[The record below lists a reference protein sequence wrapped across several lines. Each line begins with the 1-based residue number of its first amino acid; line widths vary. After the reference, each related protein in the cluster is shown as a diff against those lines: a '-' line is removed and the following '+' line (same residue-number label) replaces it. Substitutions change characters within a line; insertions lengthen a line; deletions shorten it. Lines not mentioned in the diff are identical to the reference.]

1 VRNYRSDA
9 DDASLDASD
18 ESAWWRRIT
27 YYTGGTT
34 QLPDAT
40 YEAAVGAG
48 NAPAYRGRG
57 TVFIEGLN
65 LGTSG
70 QLPVLTFEVVTA
82 GSYTYQSVGFLNQFD
97 ALESPGVAQST
108 LGPHVDLSGG
118 AVLDSSVKVFGASSL
133 YVPNGAVAQ
142 TPVGELVVNR
152 IDNLSWRFEFWARFT
167 GSGLFI
173 SLRNAS
179 TGRGVQLGRS
189 TNASWGYDFSVQS
202 AASGTSGVLGALSD
216 KPPLNTWV
224 HIAIEQVAGQPVR
237 VYDSVKNGLQG
248 SMGSTVHAWATTDL
262 SRFVV
267 DGPSGVDV
275 WVDSALFRWFEQSE
289 SSQLYGVG
297 GYTVPLAPFDT
308 PPYARTLVQSEA
320 PTLQSVVEAVC
331 ARTGLQPAQV
341 DASGLASAAKPVR
354 GLAVGQVTAARAVL
368 EQLMTAHFFEC
379 SLRDKLIFRLRA
391 AASVA
396 TVPWADLGA
405 GAEQAAEQPLPLTL
419 AADLEVPPQVALTYA
434 NASDDYQPATEYS
447 DRIVASQAAVQ
458 TLQLALALTP
468 AEAKGIAEAAVI
480 DAAASIT
487 TAQIALP
494 PSYTRL
500 EPGDVVTVTDDDGS
514 AYRLRLVR
522 RRDDAG
528 ALLFDTVLDD
538 ATAVVSAQI
547 TDTSYT
553 ESTVVT
559 KPSDTVLQVLDIPI
573 LRDADDGP
581 GYYVAARGDSAG
593 WSGAIVQ
600 ASLDNV
606 TFSQVA
612 DVAES
617 AVLGTCTTTLG
628 NYTGVGFD
636 ESNSVTVD
644 VEYGTLASSTR
655 DAMLADETIN
665 AMLIGSEVVRFRVAT
680 LSSPGVYVLSGLLR
694 GQRGTEWA
702 IATHASSERAVL
714 LRTQG
719 LRRVATQV
727 TDRDQLRYLRGVT
740 KGKVA
745 DLVTAEAFTNTDIGR
760 RPFAPT
766 DLRASQTSSRSVL
779 VTWQPRTRRAFNFL
793 SGSPWPGGDAGSYE
807 VDIARTAA
815 PSVVIRTLQV
825 LDTQCEYTVF
835 QQLSDGVTG
844 GEYITAT
851 VYAIGPDG
859 ARGYGASIT
868 TAGTARGDA
877 QISDITVAGTFA
889 AGAVL
894 KVRLTPSGS
903 STQTYTYTSVV
914 GDATLGGVATSFA
927 AVIDASSQFTATAT
941 GADVR
946 VTGPAGVPFG
956 VQLLN
961 EGGTGSMQPRI
972 TQQASGVIAQD
983 QFETYRFSYVAAL
996 GTLADTYQLQI
1007 TSNVIGDTTRISA
1020 TISNTRNADVNAAI
1034 VAAINASTTAQR
1046 LDIRAAV
1053 DATTGDC
1060 LLYIPPELGGQF
1072 DVVFTSTVGA
1082 VSTLLRPVLEAQIA
1096 GPARPQIATAT
1107 AIGTP
1112 TTGHAWSVILDGVW
1126 FTYTVTGGDTLAD
1139 IATAI
1144 AALID
1149 ADASYTASASS
1160 EVVTI
1165 THVTD
1170 NVPFDIGYATLVS
1183 PTYLSAVTTVQ
1194 EAG

>member
-1 VRNYRSDA
+1 
-9 DDASLDASD
+9 
-18 ESAWWRRIT
+18 
-27 YYTGGTT
+27 
-34 QLPDAT
+34 
-40 YEAAVGAG
+40 
-48 NAPAYRGRG
+48 
-57 TVFIEGLN
+57 
-65 LGTSG
+65 
-70 QLPVLTFEVVTA
+70 
-82 GSYTYQSVGFLNQFD
+82 
-97 ALESPGVAQST
+97 
-108 LGPHVDLSGG
+108 
-118 AVLDSSVKVFGASSL
+118 
-133 YVPNGAVAQ
+133 
-142 TPVGELVVNR
+142 
-152 IDNLSWRFEFWARFT
+152 
-167 GSGLFI
+167 
-173 SLRNAS
+173 
-179 TGRGVQLGRS
+179 
-189 TNASWGYDFSVQS
+189 
-202 AASGTSGVLGALSD
+202 
-216 KPPLNTWV
+216 
-224 HIAIEQVAGQPVR
+224 
-237 VYDSVKNGLQG
+237 
-248 SMGSTVHAWATTDL
+248 M
-262 SRFVV
+262 
-267 DGPSGVDV
+267 
-275 WVDSALFRWFEQSE
+275 
-289 SSQLYGVG
+289 
-297 GYTVPLAPFDT
+297 
-308 PPYARTLVQSEA
+308 
-320 PTLQSVVEAVC
+320 
-331 ARTGLQPAQV
+331 
-341 DASGLASAAKPVR
+341 
-354 GLAVGQVTAARAVL
+354 
-368 EQLMTAHFFEC
+368 
-379 SLRDKLIFRLRA
+379 
-391 AASVA
+391 
-396 TVPWADLGA
+396 
-405 GAEQAAEQPLPLTL
+405 
-419 AADLEVPPQVALTYA
+419 
-434 NASDDYQPATEYS
+434 
-447 DRIVASQAAVQ
+447 
-458 TLQLALALTP
+458 
-468 AEAKGIAEAAVI
+468 
-480 DAAASIT
+480 
-487 TAQIALP
+487 
-494 PSYTRL
+494 
-500 EPGDVVTVTDDDGS
+500 
-514 AYRLRLVR
+514 
-522 RRDDAG
+522 
-528 ALLFDTVLDD
+528 
-538 ATAVVSAQI
+538 
-547 TDTSYT
+547 
-553 ESTVVT
+553 
-559 KPSDTVLQVLDIPI
+559 
-573 LRDADDGP
+573 
-581 GYYVAARGDSAG
+581 
-593 WSGAIVQ
+593 
-600 ASLDNV
+600 
-606 TFSQVA
+606 
-612 DVAES
+612 
-617 AVLGTCTTTLG
+617 
-628 NYTGVGFD
+628 
-636 ESNSVTVD
+636 
-644 VEYGTLASSTR
+644 
-655 DAMLADETIN
+655 
-665 AMLIGSEVVRFRVAT
+665 
-680 LSSPGVYVLSGLLR
+680 
-694 GQRGTEWA
+694 
-702 IATHASSERAVL
+702 
-714 LRTQG
+714 
-719 LRRVATQV
+719 
-727 TDRDQLRYLRGVT
+727 T